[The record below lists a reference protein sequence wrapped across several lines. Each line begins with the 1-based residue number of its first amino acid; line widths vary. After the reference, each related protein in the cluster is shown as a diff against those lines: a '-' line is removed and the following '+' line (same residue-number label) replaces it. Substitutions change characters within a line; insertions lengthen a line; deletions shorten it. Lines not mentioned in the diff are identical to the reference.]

1 MKRTIVASVL
11 GIAGSV
17 AMVATSHAQGS
28 VYFQNYA
35 SAAAAG
41 GTAIS
46 APVTFASSG
55 TVTGT
60 GAVQAGWGAGN
71 EFTAQLLYSV
81 GNTGTYTLLTF
92 ANSGAASSGPFG
104 YPTGFT
110 YGSVASSAISG
121 NNAASAGYF
130 TGGQVKI
137 PTYSSGVIA
146 FIVQAYNGTSYAASS
161 GPGLWRGQSAPLV
174 MASIATG
181 TTPTGYL
188 NGLTGFTVTS
198 VPEPTTMALGGLGLA
213 ALMLFRRKQ
222 V

>member
-28 VYFQNYA
+28 VYFQNY
-35 SAAAAG
+35 SSTG
-41 GTAIS
+41 VN
-46 APVTFASSG
+46 APVTFASG
-55 TVTGT
+55 GKVGATGPTVT
-60 GAVQAGWGAGN
+60 AGMGVGS
-71 EFTAQLLYSV
+71 EFTAQLLYSI
-81 GNTGTYTLLTF
+81 GNTGTYTLLS
-92 ANSGAASSGPFG
+92 AVNAGSPGPGPFG

-110 YGSVASSAISG
+110 YGS
-121 NNAASAGYF
+121 AASGPITGVNGSSPGYF
-130 TGGQVKI
+130 IGIGAKI
-137 PTYSSGVIA
+137 PAYTSGVIA
-146 FIVQAYNGTSYAASS
+146 FEVQAYNGSSYASSS
-161 GPGLWRGQSAPLV
+161 GPGLWRGTSAPDVL
-174 MASIATG
+174 ASIATG

-188 NGLTGFTVTS
+188 TGLAGFTVSS